1 MAEEKKKRGRPRKK
15 PSALLPEPVQEIVE
29 KVIKEEKKIRYEYL
43 CKELRSYIKNK
54 KAKSK

>member
-29 KVIKEEKKIRYEYL
+29 KVI
-43 CKELRSYIKNK
+43 
-54 KAKSK
+54 